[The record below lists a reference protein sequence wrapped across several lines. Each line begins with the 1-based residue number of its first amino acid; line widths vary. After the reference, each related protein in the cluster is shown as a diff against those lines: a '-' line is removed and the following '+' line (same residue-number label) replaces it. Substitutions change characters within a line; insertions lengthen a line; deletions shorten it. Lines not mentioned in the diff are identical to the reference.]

1 MNRSLSRRDFIRS
14 ASLLGAASFLA
25 ACQGQGNK
33 FAAQESDNLRYLKI
47 LATNDEHGWLEQGED
62 YGGADGLMYTW
73 VHDEGLLSDPSHHLV
88 LSSGDLYTGPALS
101 TWFKGESAIDILNSM
116 GYAAAAIGNHDFDYG
131 LDNLRLRAAQAAFP
145 LLSANIHRKVD
156 GAVPDFAQPYVVKEV
171 NGIKLG
177 LVGLTTRETPIDTK
191 PTYVSGFDFYHY
203 DTALKDIVPQV
214 RQAGADL
221 VLVLGHICNR
231 DLRSLAPLAHELDI
245 PLIFGGHCHE
255 LLNEDVAGVR
265 LVQSGS
271 FLRGYTRVD
280 LLFDRSAR
288 QIISLEASYYENHP
302 GRVDKSLSDRLASW
316 RSRSDLALWEA
327 FGYARRKIS
336 RTSDAMAHL
345 LGKAWLAAVPGAQV
359 TLAESRYIQNLPA
372 GEVTAAGVIGML
384 ATDDVLMEVEL
395 TGAQLL
401 KIIEGHRPLVG
412 GLVEGK
418 AGYAFP
424 DGQPLDPQ
432 AVYRVLVPDDIYL
445 GCQGYPFS
453 KVALSA
459 RDTGLSW
466 RDPVIAWIKAQKTS
480 WINPL
485 ENFLE
490 GP

>member
-1 MNRSLSRRDFIRS
+1 MSSSLSRRDFLRS

-25 ACQGQGNK
+25 ACQVQGS
-33 FAAQESDNLRYLKI
+33 ALQDLETDNLRYLKI

-62 YGGADGLMYTW
+62 YGGADSLMYTW
-73 VHDEGLLSDPSHHLV
+73 VHDEKLLADPSHHLV

-101 TWFKGESAIDILNSM
+101 TWFKGQSTIDILNAM

-145 LLSANIHRKVD
+145 LLSANIHQKAD

-171 NGIKLG
+171 NGIKVG
-177 LVGLTTRETPIDTK
+177 LVGLTTRETSVDTK
-191 PTYVSGFDFYHY
+191 PTYVAGFDFYHY
-203 DTALKDIVPQV
+203 DTALKEIVPQV

-221 VLVLGHICNR
+221 VLVLGHICNS
-231 DLRSLAPLAHELDI
+231 DMRSLAPLAHTLDI

-255 LLNEDVAGVR
+255 LMNEDVAGVR
-265 LVQSGS
+265 LVQSG
-271 FLRGYTRVD
+271 FFMRGYTRVD

-288 QIISLEASYYENHP
+288 KVTSLEATYLENHP
-302 GRVDKSLSDRLASW
+302 GRTDASLSDRIASW
-316 RSRSDLALWEA
+316 RARSDLELWET
-327 FGYARRKIS
+327 FGYARREIS
-336 RTSDAMAHL
+336 RTSTVMAHL

-359 TLAESRYIQNLPA
+359 VLAESRYIQNLLA
-372 GEVTAAGVIGML
+372 GEIAPASVIGML

-401 KIIEGHRPLVG
+401 KIIKGHRPLVG
-412 GLVEGK
+412 GLVEAK
-418 AGYAFP
+418 AGYVFP

-445 GCQGYPFS
+445 GCQDYPFS

-466 RDPVIAWIKAQKTS
+466 RDPVFAWVQAQKTS

-485 ENFLE
+485 ENFLD
-490 GP
+490 GS